1 MFKTESTSQVGNLR
15 VNTNTPRKSIRFAL
29 RNSFVYSSI
38 SNGVTIL
45 GPGDTTGFAR
55 ESYVGQGL
63 R

>member
-1 MFKTESTSQVGNLR
+1 MFKTESTSQVGNIR
-15 VNTNTPRKSIRFAL
+15 VNTNTPRKSIRCAL